1 VPTSVDADYHV
12 RIFTP
17 QDELPFAG
25 HPTVGTAHAVLEAGL
40 VRRRDGRLRQQCP
53 AGVLQLTIVGEG
65 PERRISVEAP
75 AATFTPLG
83 ATHLQQLEGALGAR
97 IVSTAAPAVVNVGA
111 QWLVAELADASA
123 VRALTP
129 DMAAVTALTLA
140 LGRTIGVTVFGRCRE
155 ADHTIVTRSFAPAE
169 GIPEDPVCG
178 SGNASV
184 GAFMHRAGVL
194 PAREYVASQ
203 LRACALAPE
212 QPDDSTVSPC
222 VALCCRLPAVVAA
235 EGQQKGNAS
244 RAGHLLIYSTS
255 SRQQSHRRSGS
266 NRGRATSGTCSCG
279 EASLNRPG
287 FPDISI
293 TTDVV
298 R

>member
-1 VPTSVDADYHV
+1 MAMPVLRFKQVDVFTARPFFGNPVAVVLDGAGLDTETMQRIAMWTNLSETTFVVPTTVDADYHV

-25 HPTVGTAHAVLEAGL
+25 HPTVGTAHAALEAGL
-40 VRRRDGRLRQQCP
+40 VRARDGRLRQQCA
-53 AGVLQLTIVGEG
+53 AGVLQLTVVGEG

-83 ATHLQQLEGALGAR
+83 AAHLRQLEGALGAR
-97 IVSTAAPAVVNVGA
+97 ITSTAAPAVVNVGV

-129 DMAAVTALTLA
+129 DMAAVTALSLA
-140 LGRTIGVTVFGRCRE
+140 LGRTTGVTVFGRCRE

-194 PAREYVASQ
+194 PEREYVASQ
-203 LRACALAPE
+203 GRE
-212 QPDDSTVSPC
+212 IGRDGYVTVR
-222 VALCCRLPAVVAA
+222 VDEVTGRTWIGGPAVTCV
-235 EGQQKGNAS
+235 N
-244 RAGHLLIYSTS
+244 
-255 SRQQSHRRSGS
+255 
-266 NRGRATSGTCSCG
+266 GTI
-279 EASLNRPG
+279 A
-287 FPDISI
+287 
-293 TTDVV
+293 V
-298 R
+298 

>member
-1 VPTSVDADYHV
+1 MAMPALRFKQVDVFTARPYFGNPVAVVLDAAGLDTGTMQRIAMWTNLSETTFVVPTTVDADYQV

-25 HPTVGTAHAVLEAGL
+25 HPTVGTAHAALEAGL
-40 VRRRDGRLRQQCP
+40 VKARDGRLRQQCA
-53 AGVLQLTIVGEG
+53 AGVLQLTVAGEG
-65 PERRISVEAP
+65 PKRRISVEAP

-83 ATHLQQLEGALGAR
+83 AAHLRQLERALGVR
-97 IVSTAAPAVVNVGA
+97 IAPTVAPAVVNVGA
-111 QWLVAELADASA
+111 QWLVAELADAFA

-129 DMAAVTALTLA
+129 DMAAVTALSLA
-140 LGRTIGVTVFGRCRE
+140 LGRTTGVTVFGRCRE

-203 LRACALAPE
+203 GRE
-212 QPDDSTVSPC
+212 IGRDGYVTVRVDEVTGRTWIGGSAVTC
-222 VALCCRLPAVVAA
+222 VD
-235 EGQQKGNAS
+235 GM
-244 RAGHLLIYSTS
+244 
-255 SRQQSHRRSGS
+255 
-266 NRGRATSGTCSCG
+266 
-279 EASLNRPG
+279 
-287 FPDISI
+287 I
-293 TTDVV
+293 TV
-298 R
+298 

>member
-1 VPTSVDADYHV
+1 MAMPALRFKQVDVFTARSFFGNPVAVVLDAAGLDTETMQRIAMWTNLSETSFSVPPSVDADYHV

-40 VRRRDGRLRQQCP
+40 VRPRDGGLRQQCA

-140 LGRTIGVTVFGRCRE
+140 LGRTIGVTVFGRCHE

-169 GIPEDPVCG
+169 GVPEDPVCG

-203 LRACALAPE
+203 GRE
-212 QPDDSTVSPC
+212 IGRDGYVTVRVDDVTG
-222 VALCCRLPAVVAA
+222 RTWIGGPAVTRVD
-235 EGQQKGNAS
+235 GM
-244 RAGHLLIYSTS
+244 
-255 SRQQSHRRSGS
+255 
-266 NRGRATSGTCSCG
+266 
-279 EASLNRPG
+279 
-287 FPDISI
+287 I
-293 TTDVV
+293 TV
-298 R
+298 